1 MEFYEPETEI
11 EENIE
16 KKYSISIFE
25 EEYELSMKLYEG
37 ILLFKLQQKDIIDEY
52 YYKSKFDLQT
62 INKILL
68 TSYQRMKEVFDFFN
82 AILNEGRVNLI
93 KPKYK
98 DIINLNFTNITQN
111 VENNLELIKNK
122 ATKDEMYSIF
132 FEEINSLKKKLK
144 SKNEENEKK
153 IKEYVDIKI
162 EETKQ
167 ECKKII
173 EEKIKEKDNEIK
185 KLNDIIN
192 QLRQEIPKQL
202 NNNDKNEKIDEKE
215 KHVVKP
221 VINYIKK
228 KKNKK
233 LNVPTQIEDNSIK
246 IQFDSKKVDK
256 EIDIKNS
263 KFFTIDNIIIKNIGN
278 SSYKNL
284 YLIKDEITS
293 SKDINF
299 SFNSNVIDKSELP
312 LKEELKPN
320 DTYSATTLLSITN
333 AKHEQKYKMV
343 FYVREK
349 GADKNLSE
357 AFEINIK
364 ITDFEQERNVK
375 ANKIYEEIKKEYP
388 NNEQLLNKN
397 EIINKLLN
405 NNFNKNEIKNE
416 INNKIKALK
425 IYDDL
430 RLYYKNHIDR
440 NEALNIIIEKNFDKK
455 KIKEFIDGKE
465 RRIEAERIYNKL
477 IKFDDVD
484 FSGLSKDEI
493 LNKIQSELSLDEV
506 VVRNFFTK
514 DKVKVKEIYDEIE
527 EDYGISGFIDE
538 ETAKNKI
545 RELKCD
551 REKINECFENYL
563 LNGEW

>member
-1 MEFYEPETEI
+1 
-11 EENIE
+11 
-16 KKYSISIFE
+16 
-25 EEYELSMKLYEG
+25 
-37 ILLFKLQQKDIIDEY
+37 
-52 YYKSKFDLQT
+52 
-62 INKILL
+62 
-68 TSYQRMKEVFDFFN
+68 
-82 AILNEGRVNLI
+82 
-93 KPKYK
+93 
-98 DIINLNFTNITQN
+98 
-111 VENNLELIKNK
+111 
-122 ATKDEMYSIF
+122 MYSIF

-167 ECKKII
+167 EYKKII

-293 SKDINF
+293 SKFINF
-299 SFNSNVIDKSELP
+299 SFNSKVIDKFELP

-514 DKVKVKEIYDEIE
+514 DKVKVKKIYDEL
-527 EDYGISGFIDE
+527 EDEFGISGVIDE
-538 ETAKNKI
+538 ETAKDKI
-545 RELKCD
+545 RELKYD
-551 REKINECFENYL
+551 REKIIEWFENTF
-563 LNGEW
+563 LNDE

>member
-111 VENNLELIKNK
+111 AENNLELIKNK

-228 KKNKK
+228 KKKKKNKK
-233 LNVPTQIEDNSIK
+233 LNVPTQIQDNSIK

-278 SSYKNL
+278 SPYKNL

-293 SKDINF
+293 FKDINF
-299 SFNSNVIDKSELP
+299 SFNSNVIDKFELP

-320 DTYSATTLLSITN
+320 DTYSATT
-333 AKHEQKYKMV
+333 
-343 FYVREK
+343 
-349 GADKNLSE
+349 
-357 AFEINIK
+357 
-364 ITDFEQERNVK
+364 
-375 ANKIYEEIKKEYP
+375 
-388 NNEQLLNKN
+388 
-397 EIINKLLN
+397 
-405 NNFNKNEIKNE
+405 
-416 INNKIKALK
+416 
-425 IYDDL
+425 
-430 RLYYKNHIDR
+430 
-440 NEALNIIIEKNFDKK
+440 
-455 KIKEFIDGKE
+455 
-465 RRIEAERIYNKL
+465 
-477 IKFDDVD
+477 
-484 FSGLSKDEI
+484 
-493 LNKIQSELSLDEV
+493 
-506 VVRNFFTK
+506 
-514 DKVKVKEIYDEIE
+514 
-527 EDYGISGFIDE
+527 
-538 ETAKNKI
+538 
-545 RELKCD
+545 
-551 REKINECFENYL
+551 
-563 LNGEW
+563 

>member
-293 SKDINF
+293 SKFINF
-299 SFNSNVIDKSELP
+299 SFNSKVIDKFELP

-333 AKHEQKYKMV
+333 AKNEQKYKMV

-364 ITDFEQERNVK
+364 IIDFEQERNVK

-388 NNEQLLNKN
+388 KNEQLINKN

-506 VVRNFFTK
+506 VVRNFFKK
-514 DKVKVKEIYDEIE
+514 DEVKVKEIYDELDE
-527 EDYGISGFIDE
+527 GYGILGFIDE
-538 ETAKNKI
+538 KYAKDKI

-551 REKINECFENYL
+551 REKINEWVENTL
-563 LNGEW
+563 LNGE

>member
-93 KPKYK
+93 KPKYE

-293 SKDINF
+293 SKFINF
-299 SFNSNVIDKSELP
+299 SFNSKVIDKFELP

-538 ETAKNKI
+538 EKAKDKI
-545 RELKCD
+545 RELKCNKG
-551 REKINECFENYL
+551 KIYEWVENAL
-563 LNGEW
+563 FNGE

>member
-16 KKYSISIFE
+16 KKYSIFIFE
-25 EEYELSMKLYEG
+25 EEYELSIKLSEG
-37 ILLFKLQQKDIIDEY
+37 LLLFKLQQKDIIDEY

-111 VENNLELIKNK
+111 AENNLELIKNK

-299 SFNSNVIDKSELP
+299 SFNSNVIDKFELP

-506 VVRNFFTK
+506 VVRNFFKK
-514 DKVKVKEIYDEIE
+514 DEVKVKEIYDELE

-538 ETAKNKI
+538 ENANNKI

-551 REKINECFENYL
+551 REKIHQWFENTF
-563 LNGEW
+563 LNGE

>member
-93 KPKYK
+93 KPKYE

-293 SKDINF
+293 SKFINF
-299 SFNSNVIDKSELP
+299 SFNSKVIDKFELP

-506 VVRNFFTK
+506 VVRNFFKK
-514 DKVKVKEIYDEIE
+514 DEVKVKEIYDELE
-527 EDYGISGFIDE
+527 EDYGISGFIE
-538 ETAKNKI
+538 EENAKDKI

-551 REKINECFENYL
+551 REKIIEWFEKF
-563 LNGEW
+563 LNGE

>member
-111 VENNLELIKNK
+111 AENNLELIKNK

-293 SKDINF
+293 SKFINF
-299 SFNSNVIDKSELP
+299 SFNSKVIDKFELP

-514 DKVKVKEIYDEIE
+514 DKVKVKKIYDEL
-527 EDYGISGFIDE
+527 EDEFGISGVIDE
-538 ETAKNKI
+538 ETAKDKI
-545 RELKCD
+545 RELKYD
-551 REKINECFENYL
+551 REKIIEWFENTF
-563 LNGEW
+563 LNDE

>member
-82 AILNEGRVNLI
+82 AILNERRVNLI

-167 ECKKII
+167 EYKKII

-299 SFNSNVIDKSELP
+299 SFNSNVIDKFELP

-349 GADKNLSE
+349 GADKYLSE

-364 ITDFEQERNVK
+364 IIDFEQERNVK

-388 NNEQLLNKN
+388 KNEQLINKN

-538 ETAKNKI
+538 ENAKDKI
-545 RELKCD
+545 RELKYD
-551 REKINECFENYL
+551 RKKINQWFENTL
-563 LNGEW
+563 LNGE

>member
-293 SKDINF
+293 SKFINF
-299 SFNSNVIDKSELP
+299 SFNSKVIDKFELP

-465 RRIEAERIYNKL
+465 RIEAERIYNKL

-514 DKVKVKEIYDEIE
+514 DKVKVKKIYDEL
-527 EDYGISGFIDE
+527 EDEFGISGVIDE
-538 ETAKNKI
+538 ETAKDKI
-545 RELKCD
+545 RELKYD
-551 REKINECFENYL
+551 REKINEWLVNL
-563 LNGEW
+563 VLNGE

>member
-82 AILNEGRVNLI
+82 AILNERRVNLI

-111 VENNLELIKNK
+111 AENNLELIKNK

-278 SSYKNL
+278 SPYKNL

-293 SKDINF
+293 FKDINF
-299 SFNSNVIDKSELP
+299 SFNSNVIDKFELP

-538 ETAKNKI
+538 ENAKDKI

-551 REKINECFENYL
+551 RKKIYEWFENTF
-563 LNGEW
+563 LNN

>member
-293 SKDINF
+293 SKFINF
-299 SFNSNVIDKSELP
+299 SFNSKVIDKFELP

-538 ETAKNKI
+538 ENAKDKI

-551 REKINECFENYL
+551 REKIYEWFENTV
-563 LNGEW
+563 LNGE

>member
-16 KKYSISIFE
+16 KKYSIFIFE
-25 EEYELSMKLYEG
+25 EEYELSIKLSEG
-37 ILLFKLQQKDIIDEY
+37 LLLFKLQQKDIIDEY

-111 VENNLELIKNK
+111 AENNLELIKNK

-293 SKDINF
+293 SKFINF
-299 SFNSNVIDKSELP
+299 SFNSKVIDKFELP

-506 VVRNFFTK
+506 VVRNFFKK
-514 DKVKVKEIYDEIE
+514 DEVKVKEIYDELE

-538 ETAKNKI
+538 ENANNKI

-551 REKINECFENYL
+551 REKIHQWFENTF
-563 LNGEW
+563 LNGE

>member
-82 AILNEGRVNLI
+82 AILNERRVNLI

-293 SKDINF
+293 SKFINF
-299 SFNSNVIDKSELP
+299 SFNSKVIDKFELP

-514 DKVKVKEIYDEIE
+514 DKVKVKKIYDEL
-527 EDYGISGFIDE
+527 EDEFGISGVIDE
-538 ETAKNKI
+538 ETAKDKI
-545 RELKCD
+545 RELKYD
-551 REKINECFENYL
+551 REKIIEWFENTF
-563 LNGEW
+563 LNDE

>member
-111 VENNLELIKNK
+111 AENNLELIKNK

-221 VINYIKK
+221 VKNSIKK

-233 LNVPTQIEDNSIK
+233 LNEPTQIEDNSIK

-293 SKDINF
+293 SKFINF
-299 SFNSNVIDKSELP
+299 SFNSKVIDKFELP

-506 VVRNFFTK
+506 VVRNFFKK
-514 DKVKVKEIYDEIE
+514 DEVKVKEIYDELE

-538 ETAKNKI
+538 ENAKDKI

-551 REKINECFENYL
+551 REKIIEWFENTF
-563 LNGEW
+563 LNDE

>member
-293 SKDINF
+293 SKFINF
-299 SFNSNVIDKSELP
+299 SFNSKVIDKFELP

-364 ITDFEQERNVK
+364 IIDFEQERNVK

-388 NNEQLLNKN
+388 KNEQLINKN

-506 VVRNFFTK
+506 VVRNFFKK
-514 DKVKVKEIYDEIE
+514 DEVKVKEIYDELE
-527 EDYGISGFIDE
+527 EDYGISGFIE
-538 ETAKNKI
+538 EENAKDKI

-551 REKINECFENYL
+551 REKIIEWFENTF
-563 LNGEW
+563 LNDE

>member
-293 SKDINF
+293 SKFINF
-299 SFNSNVIDKSELP
+299 SFNSKVIDKFELP

-506 VVRNFFTK
+506 VVRNFFKK
-514 DKVKVKEIYDEIE
+514 DEVKVKEIYDELE
-527 EDYGISGFIDE
+527 EYYGISGFMDE
-538 ETAKNKI
+538 EYANDKI

-551 REKINECFENYL
+551 REKIIEWFENTF
-563 LNGEW
+563 LNGE

>member
-293 SKDINF
+293 SKFINF
-299 SFNSNVIDKSELP
+299 SFNSKVIDKFELP

-538 ETAKNKI
+538 ENAKDKI

-551 REKINECFENYL
+551 REKIIEWFENTL
-563 LNGEW
+563 LNYE

>member
-299 SFNSNVIDKSELP
+299 SFNSNVIDKFELP

-349 GADKNLSE
+349 GADKYLSE

-388 NNEQLLNKN
+388 KNEQLINKN

-506 VVRNFFTK
+506 VVRNFFKK
-514 DKVKVKEIYDEIE
+514 DEVKVKEIYDEL
-527 EDYGISGFIDE
+527 EDGYGISGFIDE
-538 ETAKNKI
+538 EHAKDKI
-545 RELKCD
+545 RELKCNK
-551 REKINECFENYL
+551 EKIYEWVEKAL
-563 LNGEW
+563 LFGE

>member
-25 EEYELSMKLYEG
+25 EEYELSIKLSEG
-37 ILLFKLQQKDIIDEY
+37 LLLFKLQQKDIIDEY

-82 AILNEGRVNLI
+82 AILNERRVNLI

-111 VENNLELIKNK
+111 AENNLELIKNK

-233 LNVPTQIEDNSIK
+233 LNEPTQIEDNSIK

-278 SSYKNL
+278 SPYKNL

-293 SKDINF
+293 SKFINF
-299 SFNSNVIDKSELP
+299 SFNSNVIDKFELP

-364 ITDFEQERNVK
+364 IIDFEQERNVK

-514 DKVKVKEIYDEIE
+514 DKVKIKEIYDELE
-527 EDYGISGFIDE
+527 EDYGISGAIDE
-538 ETAKNKI
+538 ENAKDKI

-551 REKINECFENYL
+551 REKIHQWLENFI

>member
-82 AILNEGRVNLI
+82 AILNERRVNLI

-111 VENNLELIKNK
+111 AENNLELIKNK

-299 SFNSNVIDKSELP
+299 SFNSNVIDKFELP

-364 ITDFEQERNVK
+364 IIDFEQERNVK

-538 ETAKNKI
+538 ENAKDKI

-551 REKINECFENYL
+551 RKKIYEWFENTF
-563 LNGEW
+563 LNN

>member
-299 SFNSNVIDKSELP
+299 SFNSNVIDKFELP

-364 ITDFEQERNVK
+364 IIDFEQERNVK

-388 NNEQLLNKN
+388 KNEQLLNKN

-538 ETAKNKI
+538 EKAKDKI
-545 RELKCD
+545 RELKCNKG
-551 REKINECFENYL
+551 KIYEWVENAL
-563 LNGEW
+563 FNGE

>member
-111 VENNLELIKNK
+111 AENNLELIKNK

-221 VINYIKK
+221 VINHIKK

-293 SKDINF
+293 SKFINF
-299 SFNSNVIDKSELP
+299 SFNSKVIDKFELP

-357 AFEINIK
+357 AYEINIK

-514 DKVKVKEIYDEIE
+514 DKVKVKKIYDEL
-527 EDYGISGFIDE
+527 EDEFGISGFMDE
-538 ETAKNKI
+538 EYAKDKI
-545 RELKCD
+545 RELKYD
-551 REKINECFENYL
+551 REKINQWVENIL
-563 LNGEW
+563 LNGE

>member
-293 SKDINF
+293 SKFINF
-299 SFNSNVIDKSELP
+299 SFNSKVIDKFELP

-388 NNEQLLNKN
+388 NNEQLINKN

-506 VVRNFFTK
+506 VVRNFFKK
-514 DKVKVKEIYDEIE
+514 DEIKVKEIYDELE

-538 ETAKNKI
+538 ENAKDKI

-551 REKINECFENYL
+551 RKKIYEWFENFL
-563 LNGEW
+563 FNGE

>member
-37 ILLFKLQQKDIIDEY
+37 LLLFKLQQKDIIDEY

-111 VENNLELIKNK
+111 AENNLELIKNK

-278 SSYKNL
+278 SPYKNL

-293 SKDINF
+293 SKFINF
-299 SFNSNVIDKSELP
+299 SFNSKVIDKFELP

-506 VVRNFFTK
+506 VVRNFFKK
-514 DKVKVKEIYDEIE
+514 DEVKVKEIYDELE
-527 EDYGISGFIDE
+527 EGYGISGFIDE
-538 ETAKNKI
+538 ENAKDKI

-551 REKINECFENYL
+551 REKIYEWFENTV
-563 LNGEW
+563 LNGE

>member
-111 VENNLELIKNK
+111 AENNLELIKNK

-167 ECKKII
+167 EYKKII

-192 QLRQEIPKQL
+192 QLGQEIPKQL

-278 SSYKNL
+278 SPYKNL

-299 SFNSNVIDKSELP
+299 SFNSKVIDKFELP

-364 ITDFEQERNVK
+364 IIDFEQERNVK

-388 NNEQLLNKN
+388 KNEQLLNKN

-514 DKVKVKEIYDEIE
+514 DKVKVKEMYDELE
-527 EDYGISGFIDE
+527 EDYGISVFIDE
-538 ETAKNKI
+538 ENAKDKI

-551 REKINECFENYL
+551 REKIIEWFENTF
-563 LNGEW
+563 LNDE

>member
-82 AILNEGRVNLI
+82 AILNERRVNLI

-111 VENNLELIKNK
+111 AENNLELIKNK

-278 SSYKNL
+278 SPYKNL

-293 SKDINF
+293 SKFINF
-299 SFNSNVIDKSELP
+299 SFNSKVIDKFELP

-538 ETAKNKI
+538 ENAKDKI

-551 REKINECFENYL
+551 RKKIYEWFENTF
-563 LNGEW
+563 LNN

>member
-221 VINYIKK
+221 VKNYIKK

-233 LNVPTQIEDNSIK
+233 LNEPTQIEDNSIK

-293 SKDINF
+293 SKFINF
-299 SFNSNVIDKSELP
+299 SFNSKVIDKFELP

-388 NNEQLLNKN
+388 KNEQLINKN

-506 VVRNFFTK
+506 VVRNFFKK
-514 DKVKVKEIYDEIE
+514 DEVKVKEIYDELE
-527 EDYGISGFIDE
+527 EYYGISGFMDE
-538 ETAKNKI
+538 EYANDKI

-551 REKINECFENYL
+551 REKIIEWFENTF
-563 LNGEW
+563 LNGE